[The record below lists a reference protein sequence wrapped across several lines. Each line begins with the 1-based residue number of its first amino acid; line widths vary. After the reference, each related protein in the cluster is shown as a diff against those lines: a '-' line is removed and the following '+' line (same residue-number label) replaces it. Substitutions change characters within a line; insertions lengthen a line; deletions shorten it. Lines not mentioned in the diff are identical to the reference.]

1 MTYETFNFLL
11 QFNKENIRKKSVIQN
26 FNFKESQETLTV
38 ETHIFKNI
46 KSLILLDNFFFGHCS
61 KQTAINP

>member
-1 MTYETFNFLL
+1 MFNFLL
-11 QFNKENIRKKSVIQN
+11 WFNKENIRKKTLIQN

-46 KSLILLDNFFFGHCS
+46 KSLILLDNFFLIKGKLFKTDCY
-61 KQTAINP
+61 

>member
-1 MTYETFNFLL
+1 MFNFLL
-11 QFNKENIRKKSVIQN
+11 WFNKENIRKKTVIQN

-61 KQTAINP
+61 IQTAINP

>member
-1 MTYETFNFLL
+1 MFNFLL
-11 QFNKENIRKKSVIQN
+11 WFNKENIRKKTVIQN

-46 KSLILLDNFFFGHCS
+46 KSLILLDNFFLIKGKLFKTDCY
-61 KQTAINP
+61 